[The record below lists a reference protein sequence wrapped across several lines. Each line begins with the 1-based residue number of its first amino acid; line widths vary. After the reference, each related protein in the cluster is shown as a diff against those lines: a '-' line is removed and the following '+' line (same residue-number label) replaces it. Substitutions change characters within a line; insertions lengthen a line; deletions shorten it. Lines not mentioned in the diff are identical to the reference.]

1 MIKGIKENYSGDFV
15 KLPAAELTSANLRKD
30 VLLTPTSSGPSI
42 GAGTVIVL
50 ENIYYDFNK
59 SSIRTGAARELEE
72 LVMMM
77 QTYPSM
83 IIELSSHT
91 DSRGGNDY
99 NLTLSKA
106 RAESAKQFLRS
117 KGIDSARVRAIGYG
131 ESQPRNKCVDGVKC
145 SEEEHQFNR
154 RTEVKVTS
162 IDSPV
167 NIRYGN
173 NAPEKI
179 DRKN

>member
-1 MIKGIKENYSGDFV
+1 MTNACFGK
-15 KLPAAELTSANLRKD
+15 
-30 VLLTPTSSGPSI
+30 
-42 GAGTVIVL
+42 
-50 ENIYYDFNK
+50 IYYDFNK
-59 SSIRTGAARELEE
+59 SSIRTVAARELDE
-72 LVMMM
+72 LVVMM

-83 IIELSSHT
+83 NIELSSHT

-99 NLTLSKA
+99 NLNLSKA

-117 KGIDSARVRAIGYG
+117 KGIDSNRIRAIGYG

-145 SEEEHQFNR
+145 SEEDHQYNR

-173 NAPEKI
+173 NGAKTI